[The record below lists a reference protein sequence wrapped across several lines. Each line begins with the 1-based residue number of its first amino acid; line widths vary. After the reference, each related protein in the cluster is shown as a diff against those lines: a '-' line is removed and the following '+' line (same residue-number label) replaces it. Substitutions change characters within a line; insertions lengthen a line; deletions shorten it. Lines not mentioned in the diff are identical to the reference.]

1 MYLLPVLTLLAVTS
15 AAPAPSKR
23 KNCSV
28 RSKSSDTAPA
38 VVGALQQNDNAV
50 VIPTGTDGV
59 TPYIPETV
67 LPDSSSNS
75 DVVMGA
81 WDRGGWSGWNKPQST
96 SAGAAAPTTPPATAV
111 ASAFPVSQAVPS
123 VSQAQSAPVSQAA
136 PPASQAV
143 SSPASQSV
151 APPSSQ
157 VASSPASV
165 PVSTAPSSTA
175 VSTPSSEGGQ
185 TGLGLDETSWSQLTN
200 AQGLDWYW
208 NWNYKPFEG
217 MQAEFVACIWGEVMA
232 NEFIG
237 SGTGGLPQGVQY
249 VMSFNEPDMGADV
262 GGSNIPDVAHAA
274 SLHQQWTANV
284 PEGVKIGAPAVARGG
299 DVKWF
304 TPWVT
309 ACGGQC
315 KYDFVPIHFYG
326 VVVED
331 LFEYIKSFPAGG
343 KPIWVTEFDCQ
354 DFSTGEVCDEK
365 KQTDFMD
372 RAIAW
377 FEGEGS
383 VYVERWAWFGALPKF
398 SETTFGLLD
407 KGGALNEFGS
417 HYLSL

>member
-1 MYLLPVLTLLAVTS
+1 MYLLPVLVFLAVTS

-28 RSKSSDTAPA
+28 QSQSTDTTPA

-50 VIPTGTDGV
+50 VVPTGTEGF
-59 TPYIPETV
+59 TPYIPGTL
-67 LPDSSSNS
+67 LPDSSSKS
-75 DVVMGA
+75 DVVIGA

-96 SAGAAAPTTPPATAV
+96 SAGAAAPTTPSAAVV
-111 ASAFPVSQAVPS
+111 ASAPTSIA
-123 VSQAQSAPVSQAA
+123 SQAA

-143 SSPASQSV
+143 SPPASQPV
-151 APPSSQ
+151 APASSQ
-157 VASSPASV
+157 VISSPAAS
-165 PVSTAPSSTA
+165 PISAAPSSTA
-175 VSTPSSEGGQ
+175 VSTPTSGGGQ
-185 TGLGLDETSWSQLTN
+185 TGLGLDDTSWSQLAN

-208 NWNYKPFEG
+208 NWSYKPFEG
-217 MQAEFVACIWGEVMA
+217 MQAECVACIWGEVMA

-237 SGTGGLPQGVQY
+237 LGTGGLPQGVQY

-315 KYDFVPIHFYG
+315 RYDFVPIHFYG

-383 VYVERWAWFGALPKF
+383 AYVERWAWFGALPKF

-407 KGGALNEFGS
+407 KGGALNDFGS

>member
-1 MYLLPVLTLLAVTS
+1 MYRLPFLVFLAITS

-23 KNCSV
+23 KNCST
-28 RSKSSDTAPA
+28 KSQSTDTAPA
-38 VVGALQQNDNAV
+38 IVGALQQNESAV
-50 VIPTGTDGV
+50 VLPTGTEGV
-59 TPYIPETV
+59 TPYISGTV
-67 LPDSSSNS
+67 LPESKSGS
-75 DVVMGA
+75 DVVIGA
-81 WDRGGWSGWNKPQST
+81 WDRGGWSGRNKPQST
-96 SAGAAAPTTPPATAV
+96 SAGTAAPTTPPATAA
-111 ASAFPVSQAVPS
+111 ASAPTSIA
-123 VSQAQSAPVSQAA
+123 SQAA

-143 SSPASQSV
+143 SSPASQPV
-151 APPSSQ
+151 APASSQ
-157 VASSPASV
+157 VISSPAAS
-165 PVSTAPSSTA
+165 PISAAPSSTA
-175 VSTPSSEGGQ
+175 VSTPTSGGGGQ
-185 TGLGLDETSWSQLTN
+185 TGLGLDDTSWSQLTN

-208 NWNYKPFEG
+208 NWSYKPFEG

-237 SGTGGLPQGVQY
+237 LGTGGLSQGVQY

-331 LFEYIKSFPAGG
+331 LFEYIKSFPTGG

-377 FEGEGS
+377 FKGEGS
-383 VYVERWAWFGALPKF
+383 AYVERWAWFGALPKF

-407 KGGALNEFGS
+407 KGGALNEFGA